1 MAKTA
6 EEVTGIEIAAGKAAL
21 HKFLE
26 ANLSSWKRSM
36 IPEDMIDRAM
46 EEVIV
51 AVDAAR
57 EAAAVPQEP
66 QPAPP
71 EQPEAD
77 QQAGS

>member
-1 MAKTA
+1 MAKTPA
-6 EEVTGIEIAAGKAAL
+6 EVTGAEIVAGKEAL

-36 IPEDMIDRAM
+36 IPEDMIDKAM

-57 EAAAVPQEP
+57 ALAV
-66 QPAPP
+66 QPNEP
-71 EQPEAD
+71 EQPPQPDEND
-77 QQAGS
+77 GGGT